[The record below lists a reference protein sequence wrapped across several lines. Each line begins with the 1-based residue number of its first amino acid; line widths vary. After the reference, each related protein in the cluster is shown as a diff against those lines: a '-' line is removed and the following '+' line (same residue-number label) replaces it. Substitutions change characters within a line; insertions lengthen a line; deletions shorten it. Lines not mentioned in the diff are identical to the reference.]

1 MIRYVLDTLQ
11 KFVFI
16 AILSDDVTT
25 DHDFGR
31 KNHFIDDKLSHMT
44 KLTHKG
50 VHRCE
55 GCR

>member
-11 KFVFI
+11 KCVFI

-25 DHDFGR
+25 DHDLGR
-31 KNHFIDDKLSHMT
+31 KNHFIDDKLPHMT
-44 KLTHKG
+44 KFTHKG
-50 VHRCE
+50 VHRRE